1 MNIRTELLHAMKDL
15 AIDTDHIRSETRLRE
30 DLEMD
35 STELV
40 ELAVVLEKRLSLS
53 IDDTILGKLSTF
65 GEVEQF
71 LESLASD
78 SKNCSTSPKVDSLPR
93 MVSSIESDKRFS
105 STTANSTSSV
115 ESISRSSLKRV
126 SLLI

>member
-15 AIDTDHIRSETRLRE
+15 AIDTDHIRSETRLRG

-53 IDDTILGKLSTF
+53 IDDAILGKLSTF

-71 LESLASD
+71 LESLAS
-78 SKNCSTSPKVDSLPR
+78 VL
-93 MVSSIESDKRFS
+93 VSSVVKR
-105 STTANSTSSV
+105 
-115 ESISRSSLKRV
+115 
-126 SLLI
+126 

>member
-1 MNIRTELLHAMKDL
+1 MNIRTELLYAMKDL
-15 AIDTDHIRSETRLRE
+15 AIDTDYIRSETRLRE

-53 IDDTILGKLSTF
+53 IDDAILGKLSTF

-71 LESLASD
+71 LESLAS
-78 SKNCSTSPKVDSLPR
+78 VL
-93 MVSSIESDKRFS
+93 VSSVVKR
-105 STTANSTSSV
+105 
-115 ESISRSSLKRV
+115 
-126 SLLI
+126 

>member
-1 MNIRTELLHAMKDL
+1 MNLRAELLHAMIDL
-15 AIDTDHIRSETRLRE
+15 AIDTDHISSETRLRE

-53 IDDTILGKLSTF
+53 IDDAALGKLSTF

-71 LESLASD
+71 LQSLASVLVISS
-78 SKNCSTSPKVDSLPR
+78 SKGVKTHATH
-93 MVSSIESDKRFS
+93 
-105 STTANSTSSV
+105 TT
-115 ESISRSSLKRV
+115 
-126 SLLI
+126 

>member
-15 AIDTDHIRSETRLRE
+15 AIDTDYIRSETRLRE

-53 IDDTILGKLSTF
+53 IDDAILGKLSTF

-71 LESLASD
+71 LESLAS
-78 SKNCSTSPKVDSLPR
+78 VL
-93 MVSSIESDKRFS
+93 VSSVVKR
-105 STTANSTSSV
+105 
-115 ESISRSSLKRV
+115 
-126 SLLI
+126 